1 MKQHVPQF
9 VTNFNING
17 EQVDPTMVII
27 SIIMIIIITV
37 MLIMIRM
44 KMMTIITVI
53 IILDNSLFL
62 YCAQNLPSLLF
73 LSIKI
78 TLSMFLILAAC
89 RTRVE

>member
-1 MKQHVPQF
+1 MPQF
-9 VTNFNING
+9 VTNSNING

-62 YCAQNLPSLLF
+62 Y
-73 LSIKI
+73 
-78 TLSMFLILAAC
+78 
-89 RTRVE
+89 